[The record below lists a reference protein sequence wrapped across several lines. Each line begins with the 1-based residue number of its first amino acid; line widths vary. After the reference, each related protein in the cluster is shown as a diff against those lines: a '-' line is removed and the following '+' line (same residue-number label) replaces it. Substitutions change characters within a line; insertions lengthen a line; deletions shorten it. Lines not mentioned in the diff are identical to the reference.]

1 MTKTYTLTEEEL
13 IENLAVIYS
22 LGKENAFFSISQR
35 AREGDMPTLEDL
47 DLMFFLSLDVTS
59 RFVNERTGLALGD
72 EIYIRMRELVD
83 EAEVLSGLS
92 AVCRKRSE

>member
-1 MTKTYTLTEEEL
+1 
-13 IENLAVIYS
+13 
-22 LGKENAFFSISQR
+22 
-35 AREGDMPTLEDL
+35 MPTLEDL